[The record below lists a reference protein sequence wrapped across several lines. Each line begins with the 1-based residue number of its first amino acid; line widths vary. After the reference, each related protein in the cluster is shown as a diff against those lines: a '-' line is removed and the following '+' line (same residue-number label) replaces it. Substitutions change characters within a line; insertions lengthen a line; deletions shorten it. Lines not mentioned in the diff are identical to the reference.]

1 MEAKS
6 IHRVPMT
13 KDITRFLAEV
23 KAEMA
28 KVVWPSW
35 HDLVASTI
43 IVLILVTIFAIYLG
57 AVDLV
62 LSKAAELFLF
72 GVRA

>member
-1 MEAKS
+1 
-6 IHRVPMT
+6 MT
-13 KDITRFLAEV
+13 KDISRFLTEV

-43 IVLILVTIFAIYLG
+43 IVLILVTIFAIYLSG
-57 AVDLV
+57 VDLA
-62 LSKAAELFLF
+62 LSKAAELFLY
-72 GVRA
+72 GVKA

>member
-1 MEAKS
+1 
-6 IHRVPMT
+6 MT
-13 KDITRFLAEV
+13 KDITRFLTEV

-43 IVLILVTIFAIYLG
+43 IVLILVTFFAVYLSG
-57 AVDLV
+57 VDLV
-62 LSKAAELFLF
+62 LSKAAEMFLY
-72 GVRA
+72 GVKA